1 MVKIAQHLKGT
12 RMIIEL
18 KQEERKI
25 VKKSVKKQTD
35 DGASIVEF
43 KSKNQAA
50 NEKVV
55 QSILARA
62 EKINW

>member
-1 MVKIAQHLKGT
+1 
-12 RMIIEL
+12 MIIEL
-18 KQEERKI
+18 KQDERKI

-43 KSKNQAA
+43 KSKNQTT
-50 NEKVV
+50 NERVV